1 MFNRIGVIKMTSY
14 VRNIGCMNKNDHI
27 RAVIFDV
34 DGTLFD
40 TLPSLSAAANEVLQ
54 ESGRQAVS
62 QSLLQSA
69 LNEGLRPL
77 FRKAIA
83 LQPAAVDAQT
93 VTQLEDEF
101 LALYLRHGLA
111 TAPLFAGV
119 VDALAA
125 CKARGLRLGVCTNR
139 DRASTEALLAV
150 AGIADSF
157 DTIVSLGDA
166 ALPKP
171 AADPLLLLLE
181 RLRVA
186 PAQALFVGD
195 SALDAR
201 CAQLSGVRF
210 AAHLG
215 GYAGQT
221 GDLLPNVL
229 SFGSYQQL
237 TSWLLDHCGD
247 SFSPRQ
253 LRFATSPQPLSMNQ
267 EYL

>member
-1 MFNRIGVIKMTSY
+1 MTLY
-14 VRNIGCMNKNDHI
+14 VRNIEYMNKNDHI

-40 TLPSLSAAANEVLQ
+40 TLPSLSAAANEVLVQ
-54 ESGRQAVS
+54 VGRQAVS
-62 QSLLQSA
+62 ASLLQSA

-77 FRKAIA
+77 FHKAIA
-83 LQPAAVDAQT
+83 LQREAVDAQT
-93 VTQLEDEF
+93 VTQLEDQF
-101 LALYLRHGLA
+101 MARYLRHGLA

-119 VDALAA
+119 ADALIAF
-125 CKARGLRLGVCTNR
+125 KDRGLRLGVCTNR
-139 DRASTEALLAV
+139 DRASTAALLAA

-157 DTIVSLGDA
+157 DAVVGLGDA
-166 ALPKP
+166 PLPKP
-171 AADPLLLLLE
+171 AAEPLLLLLE

-186 PAQALFVGD
+186 PANALFVGD

-215 GYAGQT
+215 GYAEQAQ
-221 GDLLPNVL
+221 DLLPNVL
-229 SFGSYQQL
+229 SFGRYQQL
-237 TSWLLDHCGD
+237 THWLLDHCGD